1 MSEHQHNSVD
11 VSVQIRNVKN
21 KDKGKDEVPLCLPEQ
36 AELGQQGG
44 VGAAF
49 LRTQLARRV
58 VLGAQTFDLGQD
70 LPGK

>member
-21 KDKGKDEVPLCLPEQ
+21 KDEVPLCLPEQ